1 MVPHDSKSDLP
12 LEVVNC
18 KKMYI
23 LTHVSFFNTLGLI
36 LSAEPLFNY
45 NFVKQCHGK
54 TEDIMKSSQNLL
66 EIVSTMEPK
75 SARFLRK
82 IPFQALMKVP
92 ELPAQLSDFLVALRD
107 CCN

>member
-1 MVPHDSKSDLP
+1 MPFVDVLLF
-12 LEVVNC
+12 LEGFIII
-18 KKMYI
+18 KKGG
-23 LTHVSFFNTLGLI
+23 N
-36 LSAEPLFNY
+36 LSITTTN
-45 NFVKQCHGK
+45 K

-92 ELPAQLSDFLVALRD
+92 ELPAQLSHFLVALRD